1 VNENEIAKLI
11 RQMVRQELAQVCMAS
26 VSSNDE
32 QNRASIVRAPTDGP
46 ITNLR
51 NVQPYGLVSKA
62 PKNTDCVVT
71 PVNGDITHLNLTGHF
86 NSNPPAIEDGESAL
100 YGIGQQVIYMKAD
113 GSIHQGILGAASP
126 AVLGDV
132 LQTFC
137 TNVLNA
143 FLNAAEIGSCAVGP
157 VVLDPGIRTILNQE
171 LQNHVT
177 TASTNFLSQ
186 NNFVD
191 RGAS

>member
-11 RQMVRQELAQVCMAS
+11 RQMVRQELAQVFMAS

-86 NSNPPAIEDGESAL
+86 NSNPP
-100 YGIGQQVIYMKAD
+100 
-113 GSIHQGILGAASP
+113 
-126 AVLGDV
+126 VLGDV